1 MTYRKYCNKNFP
13 KSKIVMN
20 KNILFVAM
28 AAAVTTSCQL
38 SQESKNVKVQTDA
51 IVSEAKI
58 DIERFDILNV
68 SRFVVAKDVLVAQNI
83 NDEKETYRS
92 FCRL

>member
-1 MTYRKYCNKNFP
+1 
-13 KSKIVMN
+13 MN

-38 SQESKNVKVQTDA
+38 SQESTNVTVQTES
-51 IVSEAKI
+51 ITSESTI
-58 DIERFDILNV
+58 DLENFDIFNI
-68 SRFVVAKDVLVAQNI
+68 SRFVTANDVLVAQNI